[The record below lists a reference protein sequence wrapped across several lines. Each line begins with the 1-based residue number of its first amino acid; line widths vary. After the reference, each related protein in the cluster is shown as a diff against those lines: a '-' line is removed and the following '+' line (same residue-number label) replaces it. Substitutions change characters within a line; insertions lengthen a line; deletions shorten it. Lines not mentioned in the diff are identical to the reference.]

1 MLLISSGLQNSLL
14 CFPQSLITRKGYH
27 EEWSAYGYKSKGS
40 LSLKTYEHV
49 ELQHKALLITATV
62 IVKTFLMA
70 IASSYVF
77 CGSIE
82 PNTLFLKCGASN
94 VIYMGASVAAVAI
107 MGALFGYYVIRL
119 KSFEPIFARM
129 MKADFIM
136 TAMYFGVAFSAPEII
151 AGKVM
156 IWLFGI
162 WILGMLLAPFNREM
176 TLLKKVTEYGSLVA
190 LGALLTAHF
199 IPAFQEYGSSYT
211 LGMMVS
217 SVLSM
222 FGAGRTK

>member
-1 MLLISSGLQNSLL
+1 MRASQ
-14 CFPQSLITRKGYH
+14 P
-27 EEWSAYGYKSKGS
+27 SKGNFC
-40 LSLKTYEHV
+40 LKTYEHV
-49 ELQHKALLITATV
+49 ELQHKALLLTASV
-62 IVKTFLMA
+62 IVKAFLMA

-82 PNTLFLKCGASN
+82 PDTLFMQCGTSSI
-94 VIYMGASVAAVAI
+94 IYLGGSVAAVAV

-119 KSFEPIFARM
+119 KSFDTIFAKM

-136 TAMYFGVAFSAPEII
+136 TAMYFGVAFSAPEVI

-162 WILGMLLAPFNREM
+162 WILGMLLAPFNKEM

-211 LGMMVS
+211 LGMMVT
-217 SVLSM
+217 SVLGM
-222 FGAGRTK
+222 FGSGRAK